1 MLGALFKSL
10 WESRRGK
17 EKTRRGRYRE
27 RKRRKRM
34 VGREGK
40 GGRKAIKDSI
50 INSGRAGPQGSQGA
64 RDPLVADGFGH

>member
-27 RKRRKRM
+27 RERRKRE
-34 VGREGK
+34 REWWEGK
-40 GGRKAIKDSI
+40 EREAEK
-50 INSGRAGPQGSQGA
+50 Q
-64 RDPLVADGFGH
+64 